1 MFYVSCTDID
11 NNKLLTNSKLND
23 SSCVNMYSSVDKIK
37 FFNITQLCVECKHDR
52 YEMIGLPNFDDKLS
66 FKKMN
71 LNVNLQMSYKITKK
85 YKQKTLKQ
93 IEVFLSKLNDICPE
107 CIDNNIINNSPK
119 PYPSSTRIIKL
130 NIQKYT
136 LWMGDLKLPC
146 YITIQTTVIFVER
159 FVLIVMT
166 IF

>member
-52 YEMIGLPNFDDKLS
+52 SEMIGLPNFDDKLS

-71 LNVNLQMSYKITKK
+71 LNVNLQISYKITKK
-85 YKQKTLKQ
+85 
-93 IEVFLSKLNDICPE
+93 
-107 CIDNNIINNSPK
+107 
-119 PYPSSTRIIKL
+119 
-130 NIQKYT
+130 
-136 LWMGDLKLPC
+136 
-146 YITIQTTVIFVER
+146 
-159 FVLIVMT
+159 
-166 IF
+166 